1 MEEFSNT
8 KFSNT
13 NKILRTLDRIAVS
26 VERLA
31 NSISAFEAL
40 AQSEAGG
47 YSTPEISPDEE
58 KRQIRFRVRKASW
71 DYLSQV
77 AATYSLE
84 RAIDLCPP
92 GYTVFDAGTDEIMY
106 KNVKEQ

>member
-1 MEEFSNT
+1 MEEFSN
-8 KFSNT
+8 NY
-13 NKILRTLDRIAVS
+13 KILRTLDRIAAS
-26 VERLA
+26 LERIA

-58 KRQIRFRVRKASW
+58 KRQIRYRVRKHSW
-71 DYLSQV
+71 DYRSQV
-77 AATYSLE
+77 AATYSLD

-92 GYTVFDAGTDEIMY
+92 GYTVFDAGTDEVMY
-106 KNVKEQ
+106 KNIKEQ